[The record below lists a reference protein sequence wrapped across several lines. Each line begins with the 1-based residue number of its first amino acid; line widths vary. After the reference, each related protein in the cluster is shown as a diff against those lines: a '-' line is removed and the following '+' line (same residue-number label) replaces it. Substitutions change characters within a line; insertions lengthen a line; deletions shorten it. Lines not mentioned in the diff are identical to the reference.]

1 MMLIQQGNRLACQ
14 ELVNAHLPALSRF
27 ATRLLGNVSEAED
40 AVQDTFLKVWTHA
53 YRWQPGKAKVTTWLH
68 KVAHNTCIDR
78 MRKARAAT
86 QTELS
91 DDLPSPDSGL
101 DDQLSWSSQ
110 AQKVFACLSLLP
122 EQQRT
127 AVVLCHYQGFS
138 NKEAA
143 EILDVS
149 VDALESLLARG
160 RRKLKQ
166 LLVPLPHPQH
176 SQGESP

>member
-1 MMLIQQGNRLACQ
+1 MMLIQKGNRLACQ

-40 AVQDTFLKVWTHA
+40 AVQDTFLKVWINA
-53 YRWQPGKAKVTTWLH
+53 YQWQPGKAKVTTWLH
-68 KVAHNTCIDR
+68 KVAHNTCIDY
-78 MRKARAAT
+78 MRKVRAAT
-86 QTELS
+86 HTELS
-91 DDLPSPDSGL
+91 DDLPSADSGL
-101 DDQLSWSSQ
+101 ADHVSWNNQ

-143 EILDVS
+143 EILNIS
-149 VDALESLLARG
+149 VEALESLLARG
-160 RRKLKQ
+160 RRRLKQ
-166 LLVPLPHPQH
+166 LLVPQLQYP
-176 SQGESP
+176 QGESP